1 MTPTSI
7 SAVSADLKTYS
18 AFIDGKPVTSAG
30 THVDTQSNPATGEPC
45 ALIAYSSKQDV
56 DAAVAAAARAFA
68 GWSKTPVLQRSRIM
82 FHFRELVERESK
94 ALIALITEEHGK
106 TLDEAQ
112 ASFQRGLEAIEF
124 ACGAPSLMMGEG
136 VESVGTSA
144 DSWTIRKPIG
154 VCVGITPFNFPFMVP
169 LWMFPISIACG
180 NTFVLKPSEKVP
192 RASLRLAELM
202 SEAGLP
208 KGVLNVVI
216 GGKEVVD
223 QLLAH
228 PTVVAASFV
237 GSSTVAKYIY
247 TTAAA
252 HGKRVQALGGAKNHS
267 IVMPDADLKSS
278 IDSVIAS
285 SYGCAGERCVATSM
299 VVTVGEI
306 GDSFVAGL
314 KQAADALNVGNGT
327 EKGITMGPLISSEHR
342 KKVLSY
348 IDAGEKEGAVL
359 VRDGRKG
366 APENSGGNFL
376 GPTLFDQVKPDMK
389 IAREEI
395 FGPVLS
401 VVRTKTL
408 AEALEVVNRSEY
420 GNAASIYTRS
430 GAAAREFTENV
441 QAGMLGINIG
451 VPAPVAIFP
460 FSGWKGSF
468 YGDLHALGKDAVRFY
483 TETKVVTQRWS

>member
-1 MTPTSI
+1 MAPT
-7 SAVSADLKTYS
+7 SAVSADLKTFTS
-18 AFIDGKPVTSAG
+18 FIDGKPIPASG
-30 THVDTQSNPATGEPC
+30 GHVDTQLNPATGEGA
-45 ALIAYSSKQDV
+45 ALIAYSSAKDV
-56 DAAVAAAARAFA
+56 DAAVDSAHRAFP

-82 FHFRELVERESK
+82 FKFRELVEK
-94 ALIALITEEHGK
+94 HTDDFVALITEEHGK
-106 TLDEAQ
+106 TLDEAK

-136 VESVGTSA
+136 VESVGVSA

-192 RASLRLAELM
+192 RSALRLAELM
-202 SEAGLP
+202 NEAGLP

-228 PTVVAASFV
+228 PHVVAASFV
-237 GSSTVAKYIY
+237 GSSAVAKYIY
-247 TTAAA
+247 STGAA

-306 GDSFVAGL
+306 GDPFVAAL
-314 KQAADALNVGNGT
+314 KTAADAIAIGNGT
-327 EKGITMGPLISSEHR
+327 EKGVTMGPLISGEHR

-366 APENSGGNFL
+366 APEGGGNYL
-376 GPTLFDQVKPDMK
+376 GPTIFDKVKPEMK

-408 AEALEVVNRSEY
+408 AEALDVVNSSDY

-430 GAAAREFTENV
+430 GSAAREFTENV

-460 FSGWKGSF
+460 FAGWKGSF

>member
-1 MTPTSI
+1 MAT
-7 SAVSADLKTYS
+7 AVSADLKTYT
-18 AFIDGKPVTSAG
+18 AIIDGKPTGAASA
-30 THVDTQSNPATGEPC
+30 HVDTQYNPATGEPS
-45 ALIAYSSKQDV
+45 ALIAYSTTAEV
-56 DAAVAAAARAFA
+56 DAAVESARRAFP

-82 FHFRELVERESK
+82 FKFRELVEKHTDEFV
-94 ALIALITEEHGK
+94 ALITEEHGK
-106 TLDEAQ
+106 TLDEAK

-136 VESVGTSA
+136 VESVGTNA

-169 LWMFPISIACG
+169 LWMFPIAIACG

-192 RASLRLAELM
+192 RCSLKLAALM
-202 SEAGLP
+202 TEAGLP
-208 KGVLNVVI
+208 NGVLNVVI

-223 QLLAH
+223 RLLSH

-237 GSSTVAKYIY
+237 GSSAVAKYIY

-267 IVMPDADLKSS
+267 IIMPDAEMKSS
-278 IDSVIAS
+278 VDSVIAS

-306 GDSFVAGL
+306 GDPFVAEL
-314 KQAADALNVGNGT
+314 KKAADALNVGDGK
-327 EKGITMGPLISSEHR
+327 EKGVTMGPLITGEHR

-348 IDAGEKEGAVL
+348 IEAGEKEGAVL

-366 APENSGGNFL
+366 SPEKGNFI
-376 GPTLFDQVKPDMK
+376 GPTLFDKVKPDMK

-401 VVRTKTL
+401 VVRANSL
-408 AEALEVVNRSEY
+408 SEALDIVNQSEY

-430 GAAAREFTENV
+430 GQAAREFTENV
-441 QAGMLGINIG
+441 QAGMLGVNIG

-460 FSGWKGSF
+460 FAGWKGSF

>member
-1 MTPTSI
+1 M
-7 SAVSADLKTYS
+7 
-18 AFIDGKPVTSAG
+18 
-30 THVDTQSNPATGEPC
+30 N
-45 ALIAYSSKQDV
+45 
-56 DAAVAAAARAFA
+56 
-68 GWSKTPVLQRSRIM
+68 
-82 FHFRELVERESK
+82 
-94 ALIALITEEHGK
+94 
-106 TLDEAQ
+106 
-112 ASFQRGLEAIEF
+112 
-124 ACGAPSLMMGEG
+124 
-136 VESVGTSA
+136 
-144 DSWTIRKPIG
+144 
-154 VCVGITPFNFPFMVP
+154 
-169 LWMFPISIACG
+169 
-180 NTFVLKPSEKVP
+180 
-192 RASLRLAELM
+192 
-202 SEAGLP
+202 EAGLP

-228 PTVVAASFV
+228 PNTVAASFV
-237 GSSTVAKYIY
+237 GSSHVAKYIY

-267 IVMPDADLKSS
+267 IVMSDADLKSS

-306 GDSFVAGL
+306 GDPFVAGL
-314 KQAADALNVGNGT
+314 KQAADALNVGDGK

-348 IDAGEKEGAVL
+348 IEAGEKEGATL

-366 APENSGGNFL
+366 NGSESSGGNFL
-376 GPTLFDQVKPDMK
+376 GPTLFDNVKPEMK

-430 GAAAREFTENV
+430 GSAAREFTENV

-460 FSGWKGSF
+460 FAGWKGSF